1 MKEGENMLRVK
12 IIIALILFCAPGV
25 SMGQEVPKRPWG
37 QVYRED
43 LKKMRGVY
51 QTSSGFYINGVRVN
65 AETYTLYQEM
75 TVIRFEVQRLRE
87 EVEALKRS
95 LESADN

>member
-1 MKEGENMLRVK
+1 MQGGVNMRGVK
-12 IIIALILFCAPGV
+12 IVIALILFCAPGV

-43 LKKMRGVY
+43 LKKLRGVY

-65 AETYTLYQEM
+65 AETYTLFQEM
-75 TVIRFEVQRLRE
+75 IEIRFEVQKLRE
-87 EVEALKRS
+87 EVETLKRS